1 MRNIEVLS
9 ERVRQQGGKVTAQRL
24 LVWQELLG
32 DRTHPTAED
41 LYARLKPRA
50 PTLSLTTV
58 YNILNELAEWG
69 ELRRF
74 DTGDGRRHFDPNTAS
89 HAELICMRCHS
100 VIDAPEDSTSSG
112 HGDATIPTE
121 IAGYQIVTRSEQ
133 YYGICPNCRRELA
146 LEARSSLARTAD

>member
-24 LVWQELLG
+24 LVWQALLG

-41 LYARLKPRA
+41 LYARLRPEA

-58 YNILNELAEWG
+58 YNILNELVEWG
-69 ELRRF
+69 EVRRF
-74 DTGDGRRHFDPNTAS
+74 DTGDGRRHFDPNTVA

-100 VIDAPEDSTSSG
+100 VSDAPDGSG
-112 HGDATIPTE
+112 TDRHVEQAIPAE
-121 IAGYQIVTRSEQ
+121 IAGFRVVTRSEQ
-133 YYGICPNCRRELA
+133 YYGFCPTCLQA
-146 LEARSSLARTAD
+146 LHA